1 MKIAS
6 ANLQMAATSSSQ
18 QRHTVTESLRMW
30 VGQQPETQTREN
42 QPRRG
47 EGRHHDEVHISQE
60 ARAAQADESE
70 QKEQLSPKLQLLRGL
85 LEALTGRKIQFLD
98 ASDLTPNSS
107 GGSAA
112 APSAPSAASGD
123 TPPSET
129 PAGYGVEYDRHEEY
143 SEYLRSDFSASG
155 QITTA
160 DGKNIS
166 FSMQISM
173 EYSYYAES
181 NTQIRLGDAARK
193 VDPLMLN
200 FSGQAADLQDM
211 RFNFDLDADGQQE
224 QIHLPGQGSGF
235 LVFDRNQ
242 DGKINDGRELFG
254 PNTGNGFAELSK
266 LDSDA
271 NGWIDENDPAYAQ
284 LQIWKPDAEGKGS
297 LSSLK
302 AADVGAIALQS
313 VATPFAIKDA
323 NNLTQGEIAR
333 TGIFLRDSGSAGTIQ
348 HVDLSV

>member
-30 VGQQPETQTREN
+30 VGQRPEAQAREN
-42 QPRRG
+42 KVQG
-47 EGRHHDEVHISQE
+47 SENRHRDDVHISHE
-60 ARAAQADESE
+60 ARAAQQTDEND
-70 QKEQLSPKLQLLRGL
+70 QKDQLSPKLRLLRGL
-85 LEALTGRKIQFLD
+85 LEALTGQKIQLLD
-98 ASDLTPNSS
+98 ASELNANSVT
-107 GGSAA
+107 A
-112 APSAPSAASGD
+112 APPQTSERSD
-123 TPPSET
+123 TPSEEA
-129 PAGYGVEYDRHEEY
+129 PEAGYGVEYDRHEEY
-143 SEYLRSDFSASG
+143 AEYQRTEFSASG

-181 NTQIRLGDAARK
+181 NTQLRLGDATRK

-200 FSGQAADLQDM
+200 FGGQAADLQDM
-211 RFNFDLDADGQQE
+211 RFSFDLDANGQQE

-254 PNTGNGFAELSK
+254 PSTGNGFAELAK

-284 LQIWKPDAEGKGS
+284 LQIWQPDAEGKGS
-297 LSSLK
+297 LRSLK

-323 NNLTQGEIAR
+323 NNQTQGEIAR
-333 TGIFLRDSGSAGTIQ
+333 SGIFLRDSGTAGTIQ